1 MVDTAA
7 RPASAGRNGTTSTSS
22 RQVARR
28 RGLPGSRAVVG
39 GFLVA
44 AAAVGTFAAYTAAST
59 GPGHAFVVVTRDV
72 STGER
77 LSAGD
82 LSLVPGDLPA
92 EQRGTVLTDLDV
104 AEGAVAVS
112 PLRAG
117 QLLAT
122 SDVVK
127 LAGVDGRGQLS
138 IPVEPARANNGQL
151 TPGEL
156 VDVIATSTAAGSTS
170 TETVAGDAVVVRVFT
185 GDQRL
190 GSTSSVVVTLSLAA
204 EELEPVADAAA
215 GAVLS
220 LARVSGLDR
229 GRPGPGGAGA
239 APDDGATS
247 TNTPGDAA
255 GAAPDAGATAT
266 TKPDDGAGAA
276 PDVGATSTTT
286 PGG

>member
-28 RGLPGSRAVVG
+28 RGLPGTRAVVG

-44 AAAVGTFAAYTAAST
+44 AAAVGTFAAYTSAST

-77 LSAGD
+77 LSARD
-82 LSLVPGDLPA
+82 LSLAPGDLPA
-92 EQRGTVLTDLDV
+92 EQRSTVLTDLDV
-104 AEGAVAVS
+104 AAGAVAVS

-156 VDVIATSTAAGSTS
+156 VDVIATSTAAGSMS

-185 GDQRL
+185 GDQSL

-229 GRPGPGGAGA
+229 GRPGPAGAGA

-247 TNTPGDAA
+247 TTTPGDPAGAPDAGATATPTPGDAA
-255 GAAPDAGATAT
+255 GAAPDEGA
-266 TKPDDGAGAA
+266 P
-276 PDVGATSTTT
+276 STTT

>member
-1 MVDTAA
+1 ME
-7 RPASAGRNGTTSTSS
+7 
-22 RQVARR
+22 RR
-28 RGLPGSRAVVG
+28 RALPGSRAVVG

-44 AAAVGTFAAYTAAST
+44 AASVGTFAAYTTAST
-59 GPGHAFVVVTRDV
+59 GPGHAFVVLTRDV

-82 LSLVPGDLPA
+82 VSLVPGDLPA
-92 EQRGTVLTDLDV
+92 AQRRTVLTDLDV
-104 AEGAVAVS
+104 ATGAVAVS
-112 PLRAG
+112 PLREG

-122 SDVVK
+122 SDVVE

-170 TETVAGDAVVVRVFT
+170 TETIADDAVVVRVFT

-215 GAVLS
+215 GAVIS

-229 GRPGPGGAGA
+229 VRSEEAEEGA
-239 APDDGATS
+239 APDDG
-247 TNTPGDAA
+247 
-255 GAAPDAGATAT
+255 
-266 TKPDDGAGAA
+266 
-276 PDVGATSTTT
+276 VGSTTA